1 MAGDKSDA
9 EFQEFLQI
17 EQQKA
22 QLTGQIH
29 RLTDVCWD
37 TCVMERPKDRLD
49 GRTETCVSNCVD
61 RFIDVSLTITGRFQ
75 QMLQRSMQ
83 Q

>member
-1 MAGDKSDA
+1 MSNNQADA
-9 EFQEFLQI
+9 ELQEFLAI

-22 QLTGQIH
+22 QLTSQMH
-29 RLTDVCWD
+29 RLADVCWD
-37 TCVMERPKDRLD
+37 TCMTDKLRDKMD
-49 GRTETCVSNCVD
+49 GRSEACISNCVE
-61 RFIDVSLTITGRFQ
+61 RFIDVSLAITGRFQ

>member
-22 QLTGQIH
+22 QLTGQVPTIH
-29 RLTDVCWD
+29 NNASVVLVHSHI
-37 TCVMERPKDRLD
+37 L
-49 GRTETCVSNCVD
+49 
-61 RFIDVSLTITGRFQ
+61 L
-75 QMLQRSMQ
+75 
-83 Q
+83 